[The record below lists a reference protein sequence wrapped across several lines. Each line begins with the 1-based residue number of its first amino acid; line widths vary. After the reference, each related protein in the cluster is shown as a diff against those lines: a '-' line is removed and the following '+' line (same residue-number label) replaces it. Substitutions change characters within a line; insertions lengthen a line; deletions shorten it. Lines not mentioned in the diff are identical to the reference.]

1 MQPRIETLPE
11 KKLIG
16 YHLTMTLTHDKT
28 AELWQRFM
36 KDRKEIHNVMGPDL
50 YNIKIYN
57 KEYFE
62 QFNPADTFEKWA
74 AVEVKDWDHIPLG
87 MSGFLLQDGLY
98 AIFDYKGSNSDH
110 RIFEYIYMTWLPA
123 SAYIIDDRPH
133 VDVLGANYKNADPA
147 SEEEIRIPIKLK

>member
-16 YHLTMTLTHDKT
+16 YHLTMSLTHDKT
-28 AELWQRFM
+28 AELWQRFL
-36 KDRKEIHNVMGPDL
+36 KDRKEINNVMGPDL

-62 QFNPADTFEKWA
+62 QFNPAKTFEKWA

-98 AIFDYKGSNSDH
+98 AIFDYKGLNTDH
-110 RIFEYIYMTWLPA
+110 RIFEYIYSAWLP
-123 SAYIIDDRPH
+123 SSPYRLDDRPH
-133 VDVLGANYKNADPA
+133 VDVLGTKYKNADPE
-147 SEEEIRIPIKLK
+147 SEEEIMIPIRLK